1 MITDLQTKRSLFK
14 RYHREKTFLRVFTYE
29 MAAKINWHRYGTKLR
44 HCRPMHSWTR
54 RVDGACC
61 GRPRQV
67 VVIVTD
73 GRSDDPTQTIIQ
85 ANFMKLSDIKI
96 VCVGI
101 VERGDEGYRELQQIA
116 SDPEEVVRLQSD
128 TFADLY
134 LNLLP
139 LLAAACPPPPPPGLS
154 YFRPLPVFTARCYA
168 CAVLAMGLCLCLS
181 VTSRSSTKTAKR
193 RITQTKPHDSSG
205 ILVFS
210 CQKSPR
216 NSTGVIPYESARVT

>member
-1 MITDLQTKRSLFK
+1 M
-14 RYHREKTFLRVFTYE
+14 
-29 MAAKINWHRYGTKLR
+29 
-44 HCRPMHSWTR
+44 
-54 RVDGACC
+54 
-61 GRPRQV
+61 

-116 SDPEEVVRLQSD
+116 SDPDEVVRLQSD

-139 LLAAACPPPPPPGLS
+139 LLAATCRPLPPPGLS
-154 YFRPLPVFTARCYA
+154 YFRPLPVFFTARCYA
-168 CAVLAMGLCLCLS
+168 CAVLAMGLCPCLSVCLS
-181 VTSRSSTKTAKR
+181 VTNRSSTKTAKH
-193 RITQTKPHDSSG
+193 RITQTKPHNSSG
-205 ILVFS
+205 ILVFW
-210 CQKSPR
+210 CQRSPR
-216 NSTGVIPYESARVT
+216 NLTGVIHYEGARVT